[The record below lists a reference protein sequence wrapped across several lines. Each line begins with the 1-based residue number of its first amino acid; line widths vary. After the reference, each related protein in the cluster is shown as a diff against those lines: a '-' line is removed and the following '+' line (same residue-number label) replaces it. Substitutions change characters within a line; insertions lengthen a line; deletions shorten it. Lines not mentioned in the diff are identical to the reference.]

1 VRDAEA
7 AGAGAA
13 TYNGTMID
21 AATARIF
28 EGVLDRARRAGLV
41 E

>member
-1 VRDAEA
+1 M
-7 AGAGAA
+7 
-13 TYNGTMID
+13 MID